1 MLSTVPFNKILVA
14 DRGEIALRIIRACK
28 ELGIATVAVYS
39 EADSSSLHIG
49 LADEDA
55 ANDIRTLRDLAG
67 SIKIMQRTFLQTLV
81 RWVTVG
87 LLALLVAG
95 VAAKGGIIF
104 HR

>member
-1 MLSTVPFNKILVA
+1 MSAAKPPQREDMIVIPRSEFETLLEQA
-14 DRGEIALRIIRACK
+14 ACRGARKALI
-28 ELGIATVAVYS
+28 EV
-39 EADSSSLHIG
+39 G

-55 ANDIRTLRDLAG
+55 ANDIRTLRDLEG

>member
-1 MLSTVPFNKILVA
+1 MSAAKPPQREDMMVIPLSEFETLLEQA
-14 DRGEIALRIIRACK
+14 ACRGARKALI
-28 ELGIATVAVYS
+28 EV
-39 EADSSSLHIG
+39 G

-95 VAAKGGIIF
+95 VAAKGGVF

>member
-1 MLSTVPFNKILVA
+1 MSAAKPPQREDMIVIPRSEFETLLEQA
-14 DRGEIALRIIRACK
+14 ACRGARKALI
-28 ELGIATVAVYS
+28 EV
-39 EADSSSLHIG
+39 G

>member
-1 MLSTVPFNKILVA
+1 MSAAKPPQREDMIVIPRSEFETLLEQA
-14 DRGEIALRIIRACK
+14 ACRGARKALI
-28 ELGIATVAVYS
+28 EV
-39 EADSSSLHIG
+39 G

-67 SIKIMQRTFLQTLV
+67 SLKIMQRTFLQTLV

-95 VAAKGGIIF
+95 VAAKGGMF

>member
-1 MLSTVPFNKILVA
+1 MSAAKPPQREDMIVIPRSEFETLLEQA
-14 DRGEIALRIIRACK
+14 ACRGARKALI
-28 ELGIATVAVYS
+28 EV
-39 EADSSSLHIG
+39 G

-95 VAAKGGIIF
+95 VAAKGGMF

>member
-1 MLSTVPFNKILVA
+1 MSAAKPPQREDMIVIPRSEFETLLEQA
-14 DRGEIALRIIRACK
+14 ACRGARKALI
-28 ELGIATVAVYS
+28 EV
-39 EADSSSLHIG
+39 G

-67 SIKIMQRTFLQTLV
+67 SIKVMQRIFLQTLV

-95 VAAKGGIIF
+95 VAAKGGIVF